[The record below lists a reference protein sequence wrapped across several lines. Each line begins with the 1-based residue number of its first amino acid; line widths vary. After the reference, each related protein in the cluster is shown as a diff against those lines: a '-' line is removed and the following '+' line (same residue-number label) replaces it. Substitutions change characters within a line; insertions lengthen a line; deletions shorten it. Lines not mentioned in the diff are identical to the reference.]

1 MERLPEI
8 GLGTPTDPDACRR
21 AVTAALDTG
30 YRFIDTAQMYDNE
43 RAVGAGLA
51 ESDVPREDVVVATK
65 LAPGNLS
72 PEDVRATT
80 EESLDRLGLEA
91 VDLLY
96 VHWPRDTYDP
106 ERTLPAL
113 EALRDDGLIDAI
125 GVSNFSPA
133 LLDEAR
139 SILDAPIR
147 AHQVECHPLC
157 PQSALRADAAR
168 HDTQLV
174 AYSPLGR
181 GELLDHPTL
190 TPLADDLG
198 ESVATIVL
206 AWLHAKD
213 VVPIPRSATPAHIET
228 NFAALDVEL
237 PPAAI
242 DRLDAIE
249 DRYRTVDPD
258 YAVWNDGSA

>member
-1 MERLPEI
+1 MDRLPEI
-8 GLGTPTDPDACRR
+8 GLGTPTDPDACSR
-21 AVTAALDTG
+21 AVTTALEAG
-30 YRFIDTAQMYDNE
+30 YRFLDTAQMYDNE
-43 RAVGAGLA
+43 QAVGAGLR
-51 ESDVPREDVVVATK
+51 ESDVPREDVVIATK

-72 PEDVRATT
+72 PGDVRSTT
-80 EESLDRLGLEA
+80 RASLDRLGLES

-113 EALRDDGLIDAI
+113 EGLQDDGLIDAI
-125 GVSNFSPA
+125 GVSNFSPT

-139 SILDAPIR
+139 SVLDVPIR

-157 PQSALRADAAR
+157 PQPALRADAAN

-181 GELLDHPTL
+181 GALLDHPAL
-190 TPLADDLG
+190 NQIADDVD
-198 ESVATIVL
+198 ESVATLVL
-206 AWLHAKD
+206 AWLHEND
-213 VVPIPRSATPAHIET
+213 VIPIPRSGTPVHIKH
-228 NFAALDVEL
+228 NRAALDIEV
-237 PPAAI
+237 PPAARK
-242 DRLDAIE
+242 RLDAIE

-258 YAVWNDGSA
+258 YAVWNDEPA